1 MAKPRARRGGTKARV
16 DVSDL
21 DNWEATLR
29 DAAVE
34 IERVARRLEAKY
46 ADKVAALA
54 KEKAP
59 RNRGTQS
66 PMSTLY
72 GPLASKIAVSDTGTR
87 EGVRKQVSIGTAFYG
102 IFLERGTARIRKRPF
117 LAPAVRKVR
126 PAFRDEAIAE
136 AMRILGH

>member
-1 MAKPRARRGGTKARV
+1 MARPRRGGTKARV

-21 DNWEATLR
+21 DNWQATLN

-46 ADKVAALA
+46 ADQVADLA
-54 KEKAP
+54 RAKAP
-59 RNRGTQS
+59 RNRGNQS
-66 PMSTLY
+66 PQSQRY
-72 GPLASKIAVSDTGTR
+72 GPLQSKIAVSNTGTR

-102 IFLERGTARIRKRPF
+102 VFLERGTVRIKRRPF

-126 PAFRDEAIAE
+126 PLFRDEAIAE
-136 AMRILGH
+136 AMRILKG